1 MAIDLLFLTL
11 QGMDPIYSHYPIIIP
26 TQTLWL
32 LVNMIDIVLYIP
44 IFVIDPTIIKSHHH
58 VSIFGAYNLIAIPV
72 TIDVFV
78 VSHDI
83 PI

>member
-1 MAIDLLFLTL
+1 
-11 QGMDPIYSHYPIIIP
+11 
-26 TQTLWL
+26 
-32 LVNMIDIVLYIP
+32 MIDIVLYIP